1 MLEVELL
8 IRNKKSQYLI
18 RYMLDKVGADLD
30 HGLVKFD
37 NSEGWSKFSFQ
48 DKQGLKCP
56 FSIWFSIGTAEH
68 CFFNIGD
75 QGGGATVFHNVH
87 VADDFD
93 TILLFFDDFAGHSIE
108 EIKTYCAKR
117 LKVIDYKIL
126 ADLPYSRFRFLQE
139 TFFFCKS
146 KSVERKI
153 YDRWY

>member
-56 FSIWFSIGTAEH
+56 FSQHPDE
-68 CFFNIGD
+68 NEM
-75 QGGGATVFHNVH
+75 
-87 VADDFD
+87 
-93 TILLFFDDFAGHSIE
+93 TICLENQIRA
-108 EIKTYCAKR
+108 
-117 LKVIDYKIL
+117 
-126 ADLPYSRFRFLQE
+126 
-139 TFFFCKS
+139 
-146 KSVERKI
+146 
-153 YDRWY
+153 